1 MIHTIKIIRIGLAAL
16 FAALVFGCTG
26 KPEKCENEPL
36 RVKTETVATSVSTDG
51 RTYVGTVE
59 EMSSTSVS
67 FVGTGTVQ
75 RVAVREGQHV
85 QRGQLVAQM
94 DPTQCKNTLSSCE
107 AQVRQAEDALERMR
121 QLHDAGSLADMKWV
135 ETQSQVEQARAMLQM
150 AKKALA
156 DCFIYAPVSGVVG
169 KKLLDAGETAL
180 TGQPVCTILDIRKVR
195 VRVSVPE
202 KEIASIA
209 PTTASRVAIDALGKE
224 FVGGRI
230 EKGVEAD
237 AVTHTYDIRIEL
249 DNPSG
254 EILPGMVA
262 SVVIPNGAETQGE
275 GSISVPLTSVQQ
287 TSGGEKFVWVVREG
301 KAHRQPVVVGEVT
314 QRRIYVREGLREG
327 DRVITEG
334 YQKVGEGSNVWE

>member
-26 KPEKCENEPL
+26 KQEKRENEPL

-150 AKKALA
+150 ANCIQR
-156 DCFIYAPVSGVVG
+156 D
-169 KKLLDAGETAL
+169 
-180 TGQPVCTILDIRKVR
+180 
-195 VRVSVPE
+195 
-202 KEIASIA
+202 
-209 PTTASRVAIDALGKE
+209 TASLRQHLLRYIGLQAMRCNTCTNSLQDVLPCAL
-224 FVGGRI
+224 
-230 EKGVEAD
+230 D
-237 AVTHTYDIRIEL
+237 HCN
-249 DNPSG
+249 NP
-254 EILPGMVA
+254 
-262 SVVIPNGAETQGE
+262 
-275 GSISVPLTSVQQ
+275 
-287 TSGGEKFVWVVREG
+287 F
-301 KAHRQPVVVGEVT
+301 
-314 QRRIYVREGLREG
+314 
-327 DRVITEG
+327 
-334 YQKVGEGSNVWE
+334 